1 MPLCWSS
8 SVAAG
13 VIKPTFNAL
22 LRFVHAKDSNSST
35 ALGILA
41 CLCHNNYLVGKLLL
55 ASMTVEERK
64 DLYASSFEDA
74 KTKVTCNN
82 LFMNFLAFPVVSKY
96 LSAKKWKLSQ
106 TLRPTYV
113 IFIIL
118 STQNSCNWKKK
129 QSCFISLW
137 YILYYMVLQNK
148 GK

>member
-82 LFMNFLAFPVVSKY
+82 LFMNFLAFPVISICQQKSENFPRHWGQHMY
-96 LSAKKWKLSQ
+96 FLLFYQHKS
-106 TLRPTYV
+106 
-113 IFIIL
+113 
-118 STQNSCNWKKK
+118 QNSCNWKKNRVV
-129 QSCFISLW
+129 
-137 YILYYMVLQNK
+137 LYLYGIYCTK
-148 GK
+148 